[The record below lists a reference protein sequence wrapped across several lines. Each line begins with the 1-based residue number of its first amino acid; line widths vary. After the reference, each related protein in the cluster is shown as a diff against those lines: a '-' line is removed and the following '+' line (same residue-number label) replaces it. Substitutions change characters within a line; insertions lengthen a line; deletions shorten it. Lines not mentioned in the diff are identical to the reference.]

1 MSWCKSGV
9 QGIQGHLSWWK
20 NYTGKDMKVTLKN
33 ILLGFNRMYL
43 QNIDYYVLHAK
54 LYLYQQKLINGKPEF
69 CKFKLYV
76 EVQNLL

>member
-1 MSWCKSGV
+1 
-9 QGIQGHLSWWK
+9 
-20 NYTGKDMKVTLKN
+20 MKVTLKN